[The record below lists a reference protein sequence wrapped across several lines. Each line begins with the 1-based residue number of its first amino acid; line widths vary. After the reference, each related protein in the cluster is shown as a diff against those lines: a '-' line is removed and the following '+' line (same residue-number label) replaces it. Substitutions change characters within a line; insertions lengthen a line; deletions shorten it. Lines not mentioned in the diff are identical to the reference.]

1 VVRLSL
7 SDLFK
12 ALPCSTCQQIAKTFD
27 GGYLPHAH
35 ERGEQPVSYG
45 AKRRV
50 MTCTHSCHAREF
62 VSIFVLFCLME
73 TYSRSVQN
81 LVPSLLEVAISF
93 VLGEVEVIAIIK
105 SVALLHF
112 NRVELFLLCQLVVT
126 KIDRH

>member
-1 VVRLSL
+1 
-7 SDLFK
+7 
-12 ALPCSTCQQIAKTFD
+12 
-27 GGYLPHAH
+27 
-35 ERGEQPVSYG
+35 
-45 AKRRV
+45 
-50 MTCTHSCHAREF
+50 
-62 VSIFVLFCLME
+62 LME